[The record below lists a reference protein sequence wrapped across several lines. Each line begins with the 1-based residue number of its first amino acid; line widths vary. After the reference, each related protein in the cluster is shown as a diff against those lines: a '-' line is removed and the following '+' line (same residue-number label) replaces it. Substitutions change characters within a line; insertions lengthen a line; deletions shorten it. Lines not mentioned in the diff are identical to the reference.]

1 MATWKVVLG
10 RLAPAIAL
18 VLAACAA
25 PPVAVTAPGPGVP
38 HISTLAIEPG
48 RLESGCPIT
57 FRLEFEDAG
66 RDVTRVV
73 ARWRARTGSARS
85 HEGTD
90 ILPFA
95 PTLLQGKAD
104 GRAEV
109 VVIPPHAGHYV
120 YRIQLEDAQGQT
132 SNVAEASVHVEIPP
146 LWRKPRCQTPS
157 GDQGRVLGEAKAWR
171 EEPW

>member
-1 MATWKVVLG
+1 MAPWKMVLG
-10 RLAPAIAL
+10 RPAPIIAL
-18 VLAACAA
+18 VLAACAT
-25 PPVAVTAPGPGVP
+25 PPVVITAPGPGVP
-38 HISTLAIEPG
+38 HISTLAVEPG

-73 ARWRARTGSARS
+73 ARWRAQSVRPRS

-90 ILPFA
+90 VLPFA
-95 PTLLQGKAD
+95 PTQLQGNAN

-132 SNVAEASVHVEIPP
+132 SNIAEARVHVELPP

-157 GDQGRVLGEAKAWR
+157 ADQGRDRVEEKAWR
-171 EEPW
+171 EEAP